1 MAGTPNVGTLVGA
14 AIRPINTAD
23 LISTAYAN
31 EIKGGIHGYATILE
45 RDSIIIQRRQWGMLC
60 TVYDDPNP
68 LNNKTYQLKYNNFDT
83 DLMNLL
89 NWVEYT
95 GVSTT
100 SVTEWQNSVKS
111 ILTTVPT
118 SPSDKDRY
126 LVGIDQS
133 STIFGS
139 PWAGNPGGFISEY
152 DATTT
157 NWTNTYPTNGMT
169 IRVDDQD
176 NSLYKY
182 EGTYSTGKWDKEKLT
197 QVYSTDFTG
206 NGINYTT
213 TTTPGF
219 ISYDIDT
226 IFLSKFDVTNTGTIV
241 KLDINGI
248 GLLDVKKPSI
258 NGLVDL
264 YPGEIQPDNIYSLVY
279 DQDNNCFQFFK
290 NYSSDSINIKYY
302 IEPTD
307 YIVVPP
313 FCQYWIY
320 GDLTVDGTIVNY
332 GKIIVANGQLIIGT
346 SGSVENF
353 GEVDLITI
361 GSGNTVDFSAID
373 GHLIPSTGD
382 TYDIGATAGYN
393 WRDLYLSGNT
403 IHLGDSII
411 SSSNGYVLFNGNT
424 VSTTQSLQSITDNG
438 NTTSNE
444 INANGGIQG
453 STDYSSYA
461 IGTSYYNDMK
471 QVSLQVY
478 GDGADFP
485 VNSGCRLYMN
495 PEEGLTLQRFYENSQ
510 SNLQFGQDTI
520 YLYSSTLD
528 GNSSLKVSPN
538 QLHYNVAFGGEDAT
552 LYFNH
557 GEGLAFS
564 TNTINQF
571 VGKLKSDFLTDDRT
585 LQVPDNSGTIAL
597 LSDIV
602 VGDFIPLTGTTASF
616 VSGDIEFEI
625 LTGLKRIDGD
635 ITKRVWFNDDGWIAL
650 NNYNNVNGDYSSV
663 DVANGSIYLNV
674 ESSNVFNSL
683 SIESDGLYSRKPV
696 KLYDPEYS
704 DFGSVE
710 FNDNQFIVKGSDG
723 VGQLMNFGVGAIQ
736 NRNANGRAGT
746 IYFTN
751 ITTTNKNYFLPNNS
765 GTIALTSDISTATA
779 SLYNSIIKQTVTNGV
794 TSSTPSQ
801 DAVYDFVTS
810 TVTSATTENF
820 SHYIFNMSNFI
831 IEYGVSTFEI
841 GKCYQIPSVEI
852 GDDFTNIGYVDREPF
867 IATGIT
873 PSSFLN
879 GTYVNNINPLLTYK
893 VYKNSNAI
901 SFDKIFDID
910 NNLMI
915 ALNITNPTSSI
926 LSSLLIE
933 GSTSNTAGKSV
944 YYDTDINKLI
954 IAGYDTNIDLKVFNI
969 EINSTTYSLV

>member
-31 EIKGGIHGYATILE
+31 EIKGGIHGYATISE

-100 SVTEWQNSVKS
+100 SITEWQNSVKS

-152 DATTT
+152 DVTTT

-206 NGINYTT
+206 NGINYAT

-258 NGLVDL
+258 NGLIDL

-320 GDLTVDGTIVNY
+320 GDLTVGGTIVNY
-332 GKIIVANGQLIIGT
+332 GKIIVANGQLIIGA

-361 GSGNTVDFSAID
+361 GSGNT
-373 GHLIPSTGD
+373 
-382 TYDIGATAGYN
+382 
-393 WRDLYLSGNT
+393 
-403 IHLGDSII
+403 
-411 SSSNGYVLFNGNT
+411 NGNT
-424 VSTTQSLQSITDNG
+424 VSTTQSLQSVTDNG
-438 NTTSNE
+438 NTTSNV

-461 IGTSYYNDMK
+461 IGTSFHNEMK
-471 QVSLQVY
+471 YISLQIN
-478 GDGADFP
+478 GNGTDFP
-485 VNSGCRLYMN
+485 VNSGCRLYMD
-495 PEEGLTLQRFYENSQ
+495 PEEGLSLVRFYENSGNVLYLGEDEINLNSSTRNAG
-510 SNLQFGQDTI
+510 SNL
-520 YLYSSTLD
+520 S
-528 GNSSLKVSPN
+528 VSPN
-538 QLHYNVAFGGEDAT
+538 RLYYRVRVDGEVAT
-552 LYFNH
+552 LYFNRS
-557 GEGLAFS
+557 EGLAFA
-564 TNTINQF
+564 TNTINKR
-571 VGKLKSDFLTDDRT
+571 VCRLKSDFLTLDRT

-597 LSDIV
+597 
-602 VGDFIPLTGTTASF
+602 
-616 VSGDIEFEI
+616 
-625 LTGLKRIDGD
+625 
-635 ITKRVWFNDDGWIAL
+635 
-650 NNYNNVNGDYSSV
+650 
-663 DVANGSIYLNV
+663 
-674 ESSNVFNSL
+674 
-683 SIESDGLYSRKPV
+683 
-696 KLYDPEYS
+696 
-704 DFGSVE
+704 
-710 FNDNQFIVKGSDG
+710 
-723 VGQLMNFGVGAIQ
+723 
-736 NRNANGRAGT
+736 
-746 IYFTN
+746 
-751 ITTTNKNYFLPNNS
+751 
-765 GTIALTSDISTATA
+765 TSDISTATT
-779 SLYNSIIKQTVTNGV
+779 SLYNSIIKQTVINGV

-810 TVTSATTENF
+810 TVASATTENF

-841 GKCYQIPSVEI
+841 GKYYQIPNVKI
-852 GDDFTNIGYVDREPF
+852 GDDFTNIGYVGREPF
-867 IATGIT
+867 MATGIT

-879 GTYVNNINPLLTYK
+879 GTTVNNINPLLTYK

-933 GSTSNTAGKSV
+933 GGTSITAGKSV

-969 EINSTTYSLV
+969 EINSATYSLV

>member
-411 SSSNGYVLFNGNT
+411 SSSNGDVLFNGNT

-478 GDGADFP
+478 GDGTDFP
-485 VNSGCRLYMN
+485 VNSGCRLNMN
-495 PEEGLTLQRFYENSQ
+495 PEEGFYIQRFDYSNSTQVSIYATTNNLVSQVTDGINNNELSINTTDTTSIKKIVSNEGIIGLTNFSQYNLGQLQEGYDSLREFYFLVKGDTTNYSDNVGYEFRMNMDNGISLSSYDNDNNNSSYFYLNSTYGVIQ
-510 SNLQFGQDTI
+510 VDQNSLAVEPSQTISSRKIVSSEGIFGQNSIGNNFGILTEWNDIPALREVYFNIKGDGPNYPTSDNFSLRLSNQQGLVATSYINNGNNQANIYMRGDFVMQAIGTNNILSNLE
-520 YLYSSTLD
+520 L
-528 GNSSLKVSPN
+528 NSSSGVLINTSRIGISSSMRRTQFSIEP
-538 QLHYNVAFGGEDAT
+538 T
-552 LYFNH
+552 LLSIKYLV
-557 GEGLAFS
+557 GTASVGPV
-564 TNTINQF
+564 TNILSHTA
-571 VGKLKSDFLTDDRT
+571 
-585 LQVPDNSGTIAL
+585 SGTNNVYLPTSSGTLAL
-597 LSDIV
+597 LSDV
-602 VGDFIPLTGTTASF
+602 SVKYKVYTAILIQT
-616 VSGDIEFEI
+616 DINAPTPII
-625 LTGLKRIDGD
+625 LENTLGD
-635 ITKRVWFNDDGWIAL
+635 ITWSRAT
-650 NNYNNVNGDYSSV
+650 NGQ
-663 DVANGSIYLNV
+663 YLAT
-674 ESSNVFNSL
+674 
-683 SIESDGLYSRKPV
+683 SDGLFTIDKTFPIISGIGTDV
-696 KLYDPEYS
+696 LNT
-704 DFGSVE
+704 VE
-710 FNDNQFIVKGSDG
+710 FSNPLGSNVIG
-723 VGQLMNFGVGAIQ
+723 I
-736 NRNANGRAGT
+736 
-746 IYFTN
+746 
-751 ITTTNKNYFLPNNS
+751 ITK
-765 GTIALTSDISTATA
+765 
-779 SLYNSIIKQTVTNGV
+779 
-794 TSSTPSQ
+794 
-801 DAVYDFVTS
+801 
-810 TVTSATTENF
+810 
-820 SHYIFNMSNFI
+820 
-831 IEYGVSTFEI
+831 
-841 GKCYQIPSVEI
+841 
-852 GDDFTNIGYVDREPF
+852 
-867 IATGIT
+867 
-873 PSSFLN
+873 SSFV
-879 GTYVNNINPLLTYK
+879 GSTYVQDG
-893 VYKNSNAI
+893 
-901 SFDKIFDID
+901 SFYRMF
-910 NNLMI
+910 
-915 ALNITNPTSSI
+915 
-926 LSSLLIE
+926 
-933 GSTSNTAGKSV
+933 
-944 YYDTDINKLI
+944 
-954 IAGYDTNIDLKVFNI
+954 I
-969 EINSTTYSLV
+969 EIRVYN